1 MTVSSMMVL
10 LMDIYFL
17 GTRNRIVAFRGKV
30 FNSGIALLGAAIR
43 VTICFERSIG
53 GGAVL

>member
-17 GTRNRIVAFRGKV
+17 GTQNRIVAFCSKV
-30 FNSGIALLGAAIR
+30 LNPGIALLGAAIG
-43 VTICFERSIG
+43 VPICFERSLG

>member
-17 GTRNRIVAFRGKV
+17 GTQNRIVAFCGKV
-30 FNSGIALLGAAIR
+30 LNPGIALFGAAIG

>member
-10 LMDIYFL
+10 LTDIYFL
-17 GTRNRIVAFRGKV
+17 GTQNRIVAFCSKV
-30 FNSGIALLGAAIR
+30 FNPGIAFLGATIG
-43 VTICFERSIG
+43 VPICFERCIC